1 MKKKIAIGVS
11 ALSLLVA
18 TVALAQTA
26 VENTYSVTASTSPTK
41 AGTVA
46 KPTNIKLSFDYSV
59 GEKNNMRPSSV
70 KEYRIKFA
78 GVQLAQ
84 KGLGVCTED
93 QITSAGTAEN
103 CPASAI
109 VGTGSVVN
117 VLGPTNDPSNQALYC
132 FLKLTVFN
140 GKPGRATLFLKGT
153 ASQDVPEEERCIAD
167 QDVAID
173 AKYTVAKGANGSST
187 LSFVVPQTLR
197 HPVPG
202 LDLAVKNVQSTINLV
217 KTKLKKNGK
226 ALSYYHSV
234 GGCKGGKRAVQVTF
248 ISENDVKSVAKT
260 TAKCTR

>member
-1 MKKKIAIGVS
+1 MKKKIAIGAS

-18 TVALAQTA
+18 SVALAVT
-26 VENTYSVTASTSPTK
+26 NTYSVTASTSPTK
-41 AGTVA
+41 AGTAA
-46 KPTNIKLSFDYSV
+46 KPTNIKLSFNYSV
-59 GEKNNMRPSSV
+59 GEKDNMRPSSV
-70 KEYRIKFA
+70 KEYKIKFS

-109 VGTGSVVN
+109 VGTGSVTN
-117 VLGPTNDPSNQALYC
+117 VLGPTNDPSNQELYC

-140 GKPGRATLFLKGT
+140 GKAGHATLFLKGT

-173 AKYTVAKGANGSST
+173 AKYTVGKGANAFST
-187 LSFVVPQTLR
+187 LSFTVPQTLR

-217 KTKLKKNGK
+217 KTKLRKNGK

-234 GGCKGGKRAVQVTF
+234 GGCKSGKRAVQVTF
-248 ISENDVKSVAKT
+248 VSENDVKTVAKT
-260 TAKCTR
+260 RAKCTK